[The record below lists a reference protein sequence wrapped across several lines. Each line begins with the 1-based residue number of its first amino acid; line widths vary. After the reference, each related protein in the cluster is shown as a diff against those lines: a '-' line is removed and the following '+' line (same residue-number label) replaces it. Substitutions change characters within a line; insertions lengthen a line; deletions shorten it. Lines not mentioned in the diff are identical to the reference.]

1 MTSKRLRTIAM
12 VIRKGLIAG
21 SPSTLAISDELD
33 QHATELEID
42 RKPVR
47 LQEPVTLKI
56 PHRTVFGDLAA
67 QSGNATHE
75 SDDAEAEFL
84 LP

>member
-42 RKPVR
+42 RSKPTR
-47 LQEPVTLKI
+47 LQEPVPLKI

-67 QSGNATHE
+67 QAPKKE
-75 SDDAEAEFL
+75 E
-84 LP
+84 